1 MLLTACLW
9 SYGDALT
16 NQVTVLCMCLCP
28 CLSLRMCLCLYLC
41 PCMSLYLCP
50 CMSLPSRA
58 SKSWDLGEVLT
69 SGRLRLL
76 KGLKGLG
83 GSGHPA
89 TKPAW
94 LQLGRLPSSLE

>member
-1 MLLTACLW
+1 MYV
-9 SYGDALT
+9 S
-16 NQVTVLCMCLCP
+16 VSVLV
-28 CLSLRMCLCLYLC
+28 SAYVS
-41 PCMSLYLCP
+41 MSVSVSMHVSVSVSVHVSVSVSVPVSAIAGEQILGF
-50 CMSLPSRA
+50 
-58 SKSWDLGEVLT
+58 GEVLT